1 MRTALLTAVCL
12 LALGARQAQAQQTI
26 NCTDYQTSLI
36 AGTQV
41 WAGLMLL
48 TTGSYLGDLRAGGDS
63 ARFDYWYGSHSDVQI
78 NYVDNLAAHVYNV
91 MDDTTFNCECTEEE
105 DRTRYGFVRPDDPPN
120 HLRFC
125 KLFFDATDF
134 VGDNVTTFVHELS
147 HFFGTRDCMDP
158 NLLFQCP
165 LDADMTPNSAEKAHA
180 FAVSDPNTSTFNAY
194 NWEHFVTDLGRQ

>member
-26 NCTDYQTSLI
+26 NCSDDQTSLI

-48 TTGSYLGDLRAGGDS
+48 TTGSYIADLRDGGDS
-63 ARFDYWYGSHSDVQI
+63 ARFDYWYGSHSEVQI
-78 NYVDNLAAHVYNV
+78 NYVGNLAAHVYQV
-91 MDDTTFNCECTEEE
+91 LDVATFNCECTEEE
-105 DRTRYGFVRPDDPPN
+105 DATRYGFVRPDDPPY

-125 KLFFDATDF
+125 KPFFESTDF
-134 VGDNVTTFVHELS
+134 VGENVSTFVHELS